1 MKRRGS
7 AMVFVIIVVFSIT
20 SVVLVAAKL
29 SSASETEYV
38 NNLQDAQFDAMADGS
53 LSQLKADAYKNAVSV
68 GTRSNTFDKGTV
80 TTAVAAHPTLP
91 RAYLLTMTGRIGDR
105 DFRRV
110 KVVGNRVRPN
120 PSFYGLWVGG
130 TYSDSALATR
140 VDGSA
145 YFAANATISGPWTVT
160 KDYLNGGAA
169 TLNVGTTVGGHYLT
183 GVRAQTMT
191 PSSAANYTGGTS
203 LGNTATNLTF
213 GPESGGY
220 YAIFNKGTGNL
231 TLSGGTISGK
241 GTVYVAGNLTIS
253 GNYNYADANSRVV
266 FIVKGRLT
274 VNATATQIVGTY
286 LVENRIDLS
295 GVTLTV
301 PRGNLCTSGTINR
314 LLCALDITQDMA
326 FLDSQ
331 AECTKHKIPGF

>member
-120 PSFYGLWVGG
+120 PSFYGLWVAGI
-130 TYSDSALATR
+130 YSDSTLATR

-169 TLNVGTTVGGHYLT
+169 TLNVGTTVSGHYLT

-191 PSSAANYTGGTS
+191 TSVATNYTGTA
-203 LGNTATNLTF
+203 LGNSMADLTF
-213 GPESGGY
+213 GPESGGFY
-220 YAIFNKGTGNL
+220 PVSTKAAGNL

-241 GTVYVAGNLTIS
+241 GTVFVAGNLTIN
-253 GNYNYADANSRVV
+253 GNYNYADTNSRVV

-274 VNATATQIVGTY
+274 VGATATQIVGTY
-286 LVENRIDLS
+286 LVESRIDLS

-301 PRGNLCTSGTINR
+301 PRGNLCTAGTINR
-314 LLCALDITQDMA
+314 TLCALDITQDMA